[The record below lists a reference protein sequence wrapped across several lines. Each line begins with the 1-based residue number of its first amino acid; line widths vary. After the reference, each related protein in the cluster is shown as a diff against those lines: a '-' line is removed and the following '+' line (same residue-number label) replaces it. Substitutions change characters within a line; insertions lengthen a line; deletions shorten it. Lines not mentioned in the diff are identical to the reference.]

1 MKSTL
6 MKSTPKKSTPMM
18 REKRM
23 LLNEALALSTV
34 ERINQRMS
42 QAESCLLACHIRPD
56 GDAIGSLLGLGL
68 ALKAAGKQVQMA
80 SEDGVPAAFRKL
92 EGADQVVRTPQGVF
106 DLVIVVDCSE
116 LERTGSALPQ
126 GRRPDINI
134 DHHPTNT
141 LFADINIV
149 VPSAVA
155 TTEIIAQLAPAWG
168 LAITPGVAAALLAG
182 LVTDTIG
189 FRTENVTAPVL
200 RLAAELMDAGADLAD
215 IYRRSLVDRSFEALR
230 LWGAGLSRVERS
242 GRMVWASL
250 TLDDRRAAR
259 YSGRDDADLIN
270 VLSSVDGADIAMI
283 FIEQSNGRVK
293 VSWRA
298 QPGYD
303 VSQLALSLGGGGHA
317 AASGAEIPGALPE
330 IQNAIIAMT
339 RPLLNGGQSVQS

>member
-1 MKSTL
+1 MRLTPAMESLL
-6 MKSTPKKSTPMM
+6 MM
-18 REKRM
+18 EIRM
-23 LLNEALALSTV
+23 ALDEALVFQAA
-34 ERINQRMS
+34 ERINRS
-42 QAESCLLACHIRPD
+42 ESCLLVCHLRPD

-68 ALKAAGKQVQMA
+68 ALAEAGKQVQMA
-80 SEDGVPAAFRKL
+80 SEDGVPGAFRKL
-92 EGADQVVRTPQGVF
+92 EGADQVVKTPQGVF
-106 DLVIVVDCSE
+106 DLVIAVDSSD

-126 GRRPDINI
+126 GCRPDINI

-141 LFADINIV
+141 AYADINIV

-155 TTEIIAQLAPAWG
+155 TAEIIARLAPLWR
-168 LAITPGVAAALLAG
+168 LAITPAVATALLAG

-200 RLAAELMDAGADLAD
+200 RLAADLMDAGADLAD
-215 IYRRSLVDRSFEALR
+215 VYRRSLVDRSFEALR

-242 GRMVWASL
+242 GRLVWATL
-250 TLDDRRAAR
+250 TLDDRRLSK
-259 YSGRDDADLIN
+259 YPGRDDADLIN

-283 FIEQSNGRVK
+283 FIEQPNGRVK

-298 QPGYD
+298 QSGYD
-303 VSQLALSLGGGGHA
+303 VSKLALSLGGGGHA

-330 IQNAIIAMT
+330 VQSAVIEMT